1 MILILLI
8 ISKGKFSMNK
18 PFSEAI
24 WKTGGMDSSGIQE
37 RVSYGMLILPHSTFP
52 IWWDYYN
59 FNVFIKH

>member
-1 MILILLI
+1 MMLILLI

-37 RVSYGMLILPHSTFP
+37 RVS
-52 IWWDYYN
+52 
-59 FNVFIKH
+59 